1 MKRTSASD
9 VARIM
14 CERDIGAVVVTGE
27 GGKLVGIITES
38 DFTGMG
44 RCVPFSLELAP
55 VIFGRRAASFDE
67 LKQIYTMAR
76 SLPAR
81 QIMHEDVAT
90 IGEDETIGEAVRL
103 MMAKDYKHLPV
114 VRDGKPV
121 GMLARHDVLKLMLA
135 EA

>member
-1 MKRTSASD
+1 MNSRFAEKNRHGDGPA
-9 VARIM
+9 
-14 CERDIGAVVVTGE
+14 IGIR
-27 GGKLVGIITES
+27 VGRVYSTYL
-38 DFTGMG
+38 
-44 RCVPFSLELAP
+44 RCVPFSIELAP